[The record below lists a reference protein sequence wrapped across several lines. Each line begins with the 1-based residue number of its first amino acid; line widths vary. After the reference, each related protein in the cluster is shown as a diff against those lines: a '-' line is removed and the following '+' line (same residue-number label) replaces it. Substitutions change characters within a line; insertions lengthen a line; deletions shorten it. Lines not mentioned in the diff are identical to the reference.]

1 MKKIL
6 FMGTPGFAAAS
17 LAALYESGEYAVTV
31 VTQPDKPKGRGYAVT
46 PSEVKVYALEHGL
59 TVYQP
64 ATLRDE
70 AFASLLAEIDPD
82 MIVVAAYGKLLPK
95 IVIDYPEYG
104 CINVHAS
111 LLPHYRGAS
120 PINAAIIEGES
131 QTGVTIM
138 KMAKGIDTGD
148 MLISRAVDI
157 LPDDSYASLHDKLA
171 PVGGQLLLEALD
183 LIESGNAIYTPQD
196 DSLSTYA
203 HMIKTEDA
211 RISFEWDAAACA
223 CHIRGYDPAPG
234 AFAFLGGE
242 RIKLFSAVKGD
253 AAVSRGPGE
262 IIGCDKK
269 GLAVQAKD
277 GVVLI
282 REVQLNGKKRMPAAD
297 CFRGRPQLLEERFD

>member
-1 MKKIL
+1 
-6 FMGTPGFAAAS
+6 MGTPDFADAS
-17 LAALYESGEYAVTV
+17 LKALQGSRHEVCAVFTRAD
-31 VTQPDKPKGRGYAVT
+31 TPKNRGMKMT
-46 PSEVKVYALEHGL
+46 MPPVKITALAEDIP
-59 TVYQP
+59 VYQP
-64 ATLRDE
+64 STLRSQEVYDIL
-70 AFASLLAEIDPD
+70 ASIQPR
-82 MIVVAAYGKLLPK
+82 
-95 IVIDYPEYG
+95 YG

-111 LLPHYRGAS
+111 LLPKYRGAS

-183 LIESGNAIYTPQD
+183 LIESDNAIYTPQD

-211 RISFEWDAAACA
+211 RISFEWDADTCA

-242 RIKLFSAVKGD
+242 RIKLFSAVRGD
-253 AAVSRGPGE
+253 AAVVRSPGE

-282 REVQLNGKKRMPAAD
+282 REVQLNGKKRMLAAD

>member
-1 MKKIL
+1 
-6 FMGTPGFAAAS
+6 MGTPDFADAS
-17 LAALYESGEYAVTV
+17 LKALQGSRHEVCAVFTRAD
-31 VTQPDKPKGRGYAVT
+31 TPKNRGMKMT
-46 PSEVKVYALEHGL
+46 MPPVKITALAEDIP
-59 TVYQP
+59 VYQP
-64 ATLRDE
+64 STLRSQEVYDIL
-70 AFASLLAEIDPD
+70 ASIQPD
-82 MIVVAAYGKLLPK
+82 IIIVAAYGMFLPK
-95 IVIDYPEYG
+95 NILELPRYG

-111 LLPHYRGAS
+111 LLPKYRGAS

-183 LIESGNAIYTPQD
+183 LIEGGRAVYTPQD
-196 DSLSTYA
+196 DRLSTYA

-211 RISFEWDAAACA
+211 RISFEWDADTCA

-242 RIKLFSAVKGD
+242 RIKLFSAVRGD
-253 AAVSRGPGE
+253 AAVVRSPGE

-282 REVQLNGKKRMPAAD
+282 REVQLNGKKRMLAAD

>member
-1 MKKIL
+1 
-6 FMGTPGFAAAS
+6 MGTPDFADAS
-17 LAALYESGEYAVTV
+17 LKALQGSRHEVCAVFTRAD
-31 VTQPDKPKGRGYAVT
+31 TPKNRGMKMT
-46 PSEVKVYALEHGL
+46 MPPVKITALAEDIP
-59 TVYQP
+59 VYQP
-64 ATLRDE
+64 STLRSQEVYDIL
-70 AFASLLAEIDPD
+70 ASIQPD
-82 MIVVAAYGKLLPK
+82 IIIVAAYGMFLPK
-95 IVIDYPEYG
+95 NILELPRYG

-111 LLPHYRGAS
+111 LLPKYRGAS

-242 RIKLFSAVKGD
+242 RIKLFSAVRGD
-253 AAVSRGPGE
+253 AAVVRSPGE

>member
-1 MKKIL
+1 
-6 FMGTPGFAAAS
+6 MGTPDFADAS
-17 LAALYESGEYAVTV
+17 LKALLGSRHEVCAVFTRAD
-31 VTQPDKPKGRGYAVT
+31 TPKNRGMKMT
-46 PSEVKVYALEHGL
+46 MPPVKITALAEDIP
-59 TVYQP
+59 VYQP
-64 ATLRDE
+64 STLRSQEVYDIL
-70 AFASLLAEIDPD
+70 ASIQPD
-82 MIVVAAYGKLLPK
+82 IIIVAAYGMFLPK
-95 IVIDYPEYG
+95 NILELPRYG

-111 LLPHYRGAS
+111 LLPKYRGAS

-131 QTGVTIM
+131 RTGVTIM

>member
-1 MKKIL
+1 
-6 FMGTPGFAAAS
+6 MGTPDFADAS
-17 LAALYESGEYAVTV
+17 LKALLGSRHEVCAVFTRAD
-31 VTQPDKPKGRGYAVT
+31 TPKNRGMKMT
-46 PSEVKVYALEHGL
+46 MPPVKITALAEDIP
-59 TVYQP
+59 VYQP
-64 ATLRDE
+64 STLRSQEVYDIL
-70 AFASLLAEIDPD
+70 ASIQPD
-82 MIVVAAYGKLLPK
+82 IIIVAAYGMFLPK
-95 IVIDYPEYG
+95 NILELPRYG

-111 LLPHYRGAS
+111 LLPKYRGAS

-131 QTGVTIM
+131 RTGVTIM

-183 LIESGNAIYTPQD
+183 LIESGNAVYTPQD

-269 GLAVQAKD
+269 GLAVQAKN

-297 CFRGRPQLLEERFD
+297 CFRGRTQLLEERFD

>member
-1 MKKIL
+1 MRTV
-6 FMGTPGFAAAS
+6 FMGTPDFADAS
-17 LAALYESGEYAVTV
+17 LKALLGSRHEVCAVFTRAD
-31 VTQPDKPKGRGYAVT
+31 TPKNRGMKMT
-46 PSEVKVYALEHGL
+46 MPPVKITALAEDIP
-59 TVYQP
+59 VYQP
-64 ATLRDE
+64 STLRSQEVYDIL
-70 AFASLLAEIDPD
+70 ASIQPD
-82 MIVVAAYGKLLPK
+82 IIIVAAYGMFLPK
-95 IVIDYPEYG
+95 SILELPRYG

-111 LLPHYRGAS
+111 LLPKYRGAS

>member
-1 MKKIL
+1 MPPVKI
-6 FMGTPGFAAAS
+6 TA
-17 LAALYESGEYAVTV
+17 LAEDI
-31 VTQPDKPKGRGYAVT
+31 P
-46 PSEVKVYALEHGL
+46 
-59 TVYQP
+59 VYQP
-64 ATLRDE
+64 STLRSQEVYDIL
-70 AFASLLAEIDPD
+70 ASIQPD
-82 MIVVAAYGKLLPK
+82 IIIVAAYGMFLPK
-95 IVIDYPEYG
+95 NILELPRYG

-111 LLPHYRGAS
+111 LLPKYRGAS

>member
-1 MKKIL
+1 MRTV
-6 FMGTPGFAAAS
+6 FMGTPDFADAS
-17 LAALYESGEYAVTV
+17 LKALLGSRHEVCAVFTRAD
-31 VTQPDKPKGRGYAVT
+31 TPKNRGMKMT
-46 PSEVKVYALEHGL
+46 MPPVKITALAEDIP
-59 TVYQP
+59 VYQP
-64 ATLRDE
+64 STLRSQEVYDIL
-70 AFASLLAEIDPD
+70 ASIQPD
-82 MIVVAAYGKLLPK
+82 IIIVAAYGMFLPK
-95 IVIDYPEYG
+95 SILELPRYG

-111 LLPHYRGAS
+111 LLPKYRGAS

-203 HMIKTEDA
+203 HIIKTEDA